1 MSIQILA
8 SSAKNLILLDLGM
21 CVAFPTIVIPS
32 IQNAAGPLSFDNE
45 ETSWFGSISLLCQP
59 VGSVISGVLLE
70 RLGRKRSLLLV
81 NIPPIVAWLL
91 FYFAQSKDT
100 MFAAGAIMGFGMGFM
115 EAPIVTYVA
124 EISQPEIRG
133 VLTSYAG
140 EFSCEIC
147 IQIGFFVEFLFGSVT
162 DWKMAAAIST
172 GVPLVT
178 ILAITLDKMCYNT
191 SSNECFFLGRYIP
204 GQDIRDLLSHTLY
217 YVILQVPESPIWLVS
232 QGRVI
237 DAERSLCWLRGW
249 VKPAAVQEELSEL
262 LRYNDERT
270 CRIKGR
276 GSSPELVS
284 HVNRGFVGSDE
295 ELKLKQNGTQ
305 EEKLT
310 EAKGK
315 NSVVD
320 WQRVRNIE
328 LAFTLL
334 LNVSDGKYVN
344 PHHCIINRPHGV
356 VISETGSEPK
366 GSRLDSRLAPWD
378 THDPERGTKDFS
390 LKYKLRQM
398 IKMTTLRPFILVNV
412 FFFASNANG
421 ITGTRAYMVQVVSAL
436 IGFFG
441 CLLCMVSVF
450 WVGKRPLSLVSVGG
464 SAAASILL
472 GVYAY
477 AVLPDAGSEGPRIS
491 TDNGASSSWIPM
503 ALFVALSFT
512 HSFGSMPIPWMLLS
526 EVFPFSTRSLATGL
540 SAAFCYLMAFMF
552 SKTFINLKESLHLYG
567 LFWLYGGLTLIAFI
581 YLFVELKETEGKTL
595 EDIENYYSGKKGG
608 GKLITSSSKDTTPVK
623 TLNMELKNGNGSSSI
638 HFKPQ
643 EVYRGSLGKIGSA
656 TDIISPHENSE
667 LPPIPNNLK
676 TSPDDQNKPSGCVK
690 YVPNEEEDDDDDKRR
705 SRTSFQ
711 ETVEINA
718 NCESGRQTPV
728 DCMSKDEDGDEPSS
742 VLDERT
748 PTPIN
753 PITTE
758 DTDTPPLVAD
768 DVIKVKHDD
777 PRHVTTIEINVN
789 DPKISSVLRNEELTD
804 KH

>member
-45 ETSWFGSISLLCQP
+45 ETSWFGEDFMLSFPSLNSRYLRT
-59 VGSVISGVLLE
+59 GVK
-70 RLGRKRSLLLV
+70 KRSLLLV

-162 DWKMAAAIST
+162 DWKMAAAISS

-178 ILAITLDKMCYNT
+178 ILAITL
-191 SSNECFFLGRYIP
+191 
-204 GQDIRDLLSHTLY
+204 
-217 YVILQVPESPIWLVS
+217 VPESPIWLVS

-270 CRIKGR
+270 CRVKGR

-320 WQRVRNIE
+320 WQR
-328 LAFTLL
+328 
-334 LNVSDGKYVN
+334 
-344 PHHCIINRPHGV
+344 
-356 VISETGSEPK
+356 
-366 GSRLDSRLAPWD
+366 D

-421 ITGTRAYMVQVVSAL
+421 ITGTRAYMVVSAL

-552 SKTFINLKESLHLYG
+552 SKTFINLKESSLARPVLALWRSDLDSVHLSLRG
-567 LFWLYGGLTLIAFI
+567 
-581 YLFVELKETEGKTL
+581 VERDG
-595 EDIENYYSGKKGG
+595 SGKKGG
-608 GKLITSSSKDTTPVK
+608 GKLITSSSKDTTQVK

-643 EVYRGSLGKIGSA
+643 EVYEGSRGKTGSA

-667 LPPIPNNLK
+667 LPPIPNKLK

-705 SRTSFQ
+705 SRNSFQ

-728 DCMSKDEDGDEPSS
+728 DCASKDEDGDEPSS
-742 VLDERT
+742 VLDERN

-768 DVIKVKHDD
+768 DVIEVKHDD

>member
-1 MSIQILA
+1 MILA

-32 IQNAAGPLSFDNE
+32 IQNVAGPLSFDDE

-81 NIPPIVAWLL
+81 NIPPVVAWLL
-91 FYFAQSKDT
+91 FYFARSKDT

-133 VLTSYAG
+133 VLTSYA
-140 EFSCEIC
+140 EIC

-162 DWKMAAAIST
+162 DWKMAAAISA

-178 ILAITLDKMCYNT
+178 ILAITL
-191 SSNECFFLGRYIP
+191 
-204 GQDIRDLLSHTLY
+204 
-217 YVILQVPESPIWLVS
+217 VPESPIWLVS
-232 QGRVI
+232 QGRVL

-262 LRYNDERT
+262 LRYNDERI
-270 CRIKGR
+270 CPVKGR
-276 GSSPELVS
+276 GSSPEIAG
-284 HVNRGFVGSDE
+284 HVNRGFVSPDE

-305 EEKLT
+305 EDKLT
-310 EAKGK
+310 EAEGK
-315 NSVVD
+315 NSVAYRQKD
-320 WQRVRNIE
+320 I
-328 LAFTLL
+328 
-334 LNVSDGKYVN
+334 
-344 PHHCIINRPHGV
+344 
-356 VISETGSEPK
+356 
-366 GSRLDSRLAPWD
+366 
-378 THDPERGTKDFS
+378 HDPERGTKDFS

-398 IKMTTLRPFILVNV
+398 IKMTTLRPFILINV

-421 ITGTRAYMVQVVSAL
+421 VTGTRAYMVVSAL

-464 SAAASILL
+464 SAVASILL
-472 GVYAY
+472 GAYAY
-477 AVLPDAGSEGPRIS
+477 AVLHDAGSEGPSIS
-491 TDNGASSSWIPM
+491 TDNDASSSWIPM

-552 SKTFINLKESLHLYG
+552 SKTFIDLKESLHLHG

-608 GKLITSSSKDTTPVK
+608 GKLITSSSKDTPPVK
-623 TLNMELKNGNGSSSI
+623 TLNMELKNVNGSSSI

-643 EVYRGSLGKIGSA
+643 EVYRGSRGKTGSA
-656 TDIISPHENSE
+656 TDIISPDETSE
-667 LPPIPNNLK
+667 LPPIPNKLK
-676 TSPDDQNKPSGCVK
+676 TSPEDQNKPSGCVK
-690 YVPNEEEDDDDDKRR
+690 YVPNEDDDDDDKRR

-728 DCMSKDEDGDEPSS
+728 DCTFNDEDGDEPSS
-742 VLDERT
+742 VLDGQT

-753 PITTE
+753 PGTTE
-758 DTDTPPLVAD
+758 DTDIPPMIAD
-768 DVIKVKHDD
+768 DVIEVKHDD
-777 PRHVTTIEINVN
+777 TRHVTTIEINVKDQN
-789 DPKISSVLRNEELTD
+789 ISSVLSNEKLTD
-804 KH
+804 TL